1 MNSVQRQKHL
11 PDQGYTRH
19 CSDRR
24 LAQALTPIA
33 DMPLSPP
40 DDALTDARRAC
51 GAQARSADR
60 ERFLC
65 SLFAPEPAR
74 GDLWALLAFNAEIA
88 RTREVVSEPALGEI
102 RLQWWREAIDAAY
115 ANTAPTHPV
124 VRALA
129 AAIGRARP
137 PRARFERLLL
147 ARQHDL
153 TDDPMPDLAAL
164 EDYADATSG
173 ELSVLA
179 LDLLGVAAPAAQR
192 AARHVGI
199 AWALTGILRATPFLA
214 AQRRLL
220 LPADLLAAERTSA
233 EPLFIGRPEP
243 GLRLVLR
250 IVANSARRH
259 LTKAREVHADVPHA
273 ALPTLLPAR
282 LADRHLTRL
291 EAIEFDVFAGVPS
304 PSPALTPMRLWWAHA
319 CRRY

>member
-1 MNSVQRQKHL
+1 
-11 PDQGYTRH
+11 
-19 CSDRR
+19 
-24 LAQALTPIA
+24 
-33 DMPLSPP
+33 MPLSPP

-214 AQRRLL
+214 SQRRLP
-220 LPADLLAAERTSA
+220 LPADLLAAQGVTA
-233 EPLFIGRPEP
+233 EACFAGRPER
-243 GLRLVLR
+243 GLCDVLR
-250 IVANSARRH
+250 IIADRARRH
-259 LTKAREVHADVPHA
+259 LDEARAPRTDLSRA
-273 ALPTLLPAR
+273 ALPALLPAR
-282 LADRHLTRL
+282 LAERHLGLLRS
-291 EAIEFDVFAGVPS
+291 ADFHVFAGVPAL
-304 PSPALTPMRLWWAHA
+304 SPALMPLRLWWWHA
-319 CRRY
+319 RGIY